1 MMFFSITKFSSIFGV
16 MTVEWQRSMK
26 DRLVRKKYIGAYRW
40 ELSRI
45 RVIIPIFPTTV
56 TM

>member
-1 MMFFSITKFSSIFGV
+1 MMFFSITKFSSILGV

-26 DRLVRKKYIGAYRW
+26 DRLVRKKYMGVCRW

-45 RVIIPIFPTTV
+45 RVIMPRFPTTV
-56 TM
+56 TT